1 MNRQQQKKAGLSIG
15 QSTDSY
21 QINDSERERERESMK
36 GSESES
42 ESGKEKKSFFA
53 RKIEETINNA
63 FAY

>member
-21 QINDSERERERESMK
+21 QINDSERERESMK